1 MAPNGARVMKEL
13 AWEECQYYSSGH
25 CPQHQAIDKA
35 YLIPQLLEPSQM
47 KDAREIC
54 AACEKYLHEKRK
66 YRRIKRPL
74 KVVVT
79 NKELKKR
86 IEGTIVDASINGAL
100 VKLNKW
106 INFNKDEIVKLQ
118 LYTEDKNQNK
128 AKADIIN
135 IYGTIKRLVKEK
147 QELVII
153 FLKEESVKKCANI

>member
-1 MAPNGARVMKEL
+1 
-13 AWEECQYYSSGH
+13 
-25 CPQHQAIDKA
+25 
-35 YLIPQLLEPSQM
+35 
-47 KDAREIC
+47 
-54 AACEKYLHEKRK
+54 
-66 YRRIKRPL
+66 
-74 KVVVT
+74 VVT
-79 NKELKKR
+79 NQELKER